1 MKRFF
6 ILLVALCA
14 LPGAAGPLTVRA
26 EVNRASFDLLDAV
39 NVTISVQNHTK
50 ALVTTTYADSDT
62 YDIRLLT
69 PGRKVMWAWSD
80 AHKATPV
87 RRTLSFAPG
96 RNVLVIHVWDGTLG
110 DGRAIAPGDYTLHAN
125 LSDERYRPTVEIPI
139 RFEAPV
145 PVEAARKVPLNSE
158 VTVSGTVR
166 YTQTGAEL
174 ADASGAIVL
183 SRRIAMPAPQGTYV
197 VRGFVT
203 KSNDQT
209 ILTVERFARTY
220 ENVAVAGPTWLQGD
234 FGGPH
239 AAMHAQPQG
248 GTMQFDCAH
257 AAFGAVTYADA
268 THAHAQGTFTR
279 EHGGPVRQGETLP
292 STPATFTFE
301 HRLDG
306 SVAVSVA
313 PSPGPGATYVVRAGA
328 VPQLFRC
335 L

>member
-1 MKRFF
+1 MKRLL
-6 ILLVALCA
+6 ILVVALCA
-14 LPGAAGPLTVRA
+14 LPAATGPLTVRA
-26 EVNRASFDLLDAV
+26 DVNRASFDLLDAV
-39 NVTISVQNHTK
+39 NVTITVQNHTK
-50 ALVTTTYADSDT
+50 GLVTTTYADSDT

-69 PGRKVMWAWSD
+69 PARKVVWAWSD
-80 AHKATPV
+80 AHKPTPV

-110 DGRAIAPGDYTLHAN
+110 DGRAIAPGVYTLHAN
-125 LSDERYRPTVEIPI
+125 LSDDRYRPTVEIPV

-174 ADASGAIVL
+174 ADASGAIAL

-220 ENVAVAGPTWLQGD
+220 ENVAAAAGGWVQGD

-239 AAMHAQPQG
+239 ASMHAGTQG
-248 GTMQFDCAH
+248 GTLQFDCAH
-257 AAFGAVTYADA
+257 AQFGAVSYTDA
-268 THAHAQGTFTR
+268 THARAQGTFTR

-292 STPATFTFE
+292 SVPAAFAFE
-301 HRLDG
+301 RRLDG
-306 SVAVSVA
+306 SIGVSVTVPQQSA
-313 PSPGPGATYVVRAGA
+313 AAYVLRAGA
-328 VPQLFRC
+328 TPQLFRC
-335 L
+335 R